1 MKILVLTN
9 HLAVFGGSEIVSLE
23 VAEAFSNMSCDVNI
37 FSAYIDDPV
46 RSYMDEQ
53 GLKYGSFEDCPSP
66 ENFDI
71 IWSQHHLLPSL
82 LAKHGTRSIE
92 NVFVVNAS
100 LSPYEPLEIPGAVAD
115 VADMIVANSQETADR
130 LVELGV
136 TAEKILVFYNAA
148 PDSFNLTREARPDL
162 KRALIVSNHV
172 PEEVAHAA
180 DILRSRGIAV
190 DHIGLPSVQKK
201 ITSGIISSYDAV
213 ISIGKTVQYSLLCET
228 PVYVYDRFGGP
239 GWLTGSN
246 VAEAEKFNFSGRCCR
261 RELPS
266 VTIANELIS
275 GYSEATL
282 AVRML
287 KQTYSEKYSL
297 RNYLTRIIEHAS
309 HRLDEGC
316 KRHIDLFISN
326 LVQREGLLSG
336 QLITF
341 FQVAKHQS
349 SEIAQLISNAET
361 ERQGFISARQNLIRS
376 HEEVYSAQRQQL
388 FEKEL
393 LLSQLKSKL
402 ADQETKS
409 ANLEAKLADMVSS
422 TSWRI
427 TKPLR
432 AIKQRIITAQ
442 RKYAFKDP
450 NTDY

>member
-23 VAEAFSNMSCDVNI
+23 VAEAFSNMGCDVNI

-53 GLKYGSFEDCPSP
+53 GLRYGSFEDCPSP

-115 VADMIVANSQETADR
+115 VADMIVANSQETSDR

-148 PDSFNLTREARPDL
+148 PDSFNLTRDARPDL
-162 KRALIVSNHV
+162 KRALIVSNHM

-180 DILRSRGIAV
+180 DILRSRGIVV

-246 VAEAEKFNFSGRCCR
+246 VVEAEKFNFSGRCCR
-261 RELPS
+261 RELSP

-275 GYSEATL
+275 DYSEATL

-297 RNYLTRIIEHAS
+297 RNYLTRIIERAS
-309 HRLDEGC
+309 RRLDEGC
-316 KRHIDLFISN
+316 KRHIDLFTSN

-349 SEIAQLISNAET
+349 SEIAQLISNAEI
-361 ERQGFISARQNLIRS
+361 ERQGLIRS
-376 HEEVYSAQRQQL
+376 HEEVYSAQRQQI

-393 LLSQLKSKL
+393 LLSQLESKL

-409 ANLEAKLADMVSS
+409 ADLETKLADMVSS

-432 AIKQRIITAQ
+432 AIKQRILTRR
-442 RKYAFKDP
+442 RKSAFKDP
-450 NTDY
+450 NSDY